1 MYKIDRSEDG
11 GSNNRKLGQ
20 TLFRIVFFLKYLTKK
35 ETYLQ
40 FQGTMDLRNKTE

>member
-20 TLFRIVFFLKYLTKK
+20 TLFRIVFFLKIFDKERNILTIPGNYGFKK
-35 ETYLQ
+35 Q
-40 FQGTMDLRNKTE
+40 D